1 MQQSPSKKLGEHGY
15 KYIPVG
21 STPKNIHILKRLN
34 LMTFNVGDSFLR
46 VKDRPC
52 QVKIEDNDLAAA
64 LVAAVLGILRAQEL
78 QVMHVMQVMMGFFP
92 IDLSL

>member
-1 MQQSPSKKLGEHGY
+1 MQQSPSNKLGEHSY

-64 LVAAVLGILRAQEL
+64 LVAAVLGILRA
-78 QVMHVMQVMMGFFP
+78 
-92 IDLSL
+92 